1 MVAVLVAGTI
11 SPPIAS
17 CYTQRFF
24 GNANRR
30 LGHQAW
36 VRCLWWRYWWL
47 VRFLHQLPVVHRV
60 FFGNANRRL
69 GSGIGEVS
77 MVAVLVA
84 EQGIAGRAE
93 CAAGGTD
100 QPAGQR
106 MLRLDMSL
114 NRAYVHIYSV
124 G

>member
-1 MVAVLVAGTI
+1 
-11 SPPIAS
+11 
-17 CYTQRFF
+17 
-24 GNANRR
+24 
-30 LGHQAW
+30 

-47 VRFLHQLPVVHRV
+47 VRFLHQLPVVVIHRV

-84 EQGIAGRAE
+84 LQRIAGPAK
-93 CAAGGTD
+93 CAAGGAD

-106 MLRLDMSL
+106 MLRLDVSL
-114 NRAYVHIYSV
+114 NRVYDSANV
-124 G
+124 